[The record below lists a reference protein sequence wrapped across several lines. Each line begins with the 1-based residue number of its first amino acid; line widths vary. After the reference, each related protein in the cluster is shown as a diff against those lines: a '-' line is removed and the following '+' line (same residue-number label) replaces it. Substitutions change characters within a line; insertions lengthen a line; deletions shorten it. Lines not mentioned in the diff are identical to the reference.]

1 MLLAPVVQF
10 ISFKVCKLSA
20 KPEFIEAAKTGAVLA
35 RKCMKCGE
43 LHLATVYFC
52 KKCGSKGFTSYSM
65 AGYGKVVTY
74 TIMTVPPAGFE
85 DLAPYA
91 WVVMELDDT
100 SENMSP
106 VRISGFLP
114 NIQKPEDLP
123 IGAAVK
129 VVDFDDRGIV
139 LKKL

>member
-1 MLLAPVVQF
+1 
-10 ISFKVCKLSA
+10 
-20 KPEFIEAAKTGAVLA
+20 
-35 RKCMKCGE
+35 
-43 LHLATVYFC
+43 
-52 KKCGSKGFTSYSM
+52 M

-106 VRISGFLP
+106 IRISGFLA

>member
-20 KPEFIEAAKTGAVLA
+20 KPEFIEAAKAGTVLA
-35 RKCMKCGE
+35 RKCMKCSE

-52 KKCGSKGFTSYSM
+52 KKCGSKGFSNSILKG
-65 AGYGKVVTY
+65 AGKVITY

-91 WVVMELDDT
+91 WVVMELDD
-100 SENMSP
+100 SGIR
-106 VRISGFLP
+106 VSGFLP
-114 NIQKPEDLP
+114 NIEKPENLP
-123 IGAAVK
+123 IGTAVR
-129 VVDFDDRGIV
+129 VVGFDERGIIFE
-139 LKKL
+139 KM

>member
-1 MLLAPVVQF
+1 VPLALVVQF

-20 KPEFIEAAKTGAVLA
+20 KLEFIEAAKAGNVLA
-35 RKCMKCGE
+35 RKCTKCDE

-52 KKCGSKGFTSYSM
+52 KKCGSKEFENSILKGT
-65 AGYGKVVTY
+65 GKVVTY

-85 DLAPYA
+85 DYTPYA
-91 WVVMELDDT
+91 WVVMELDD
-100 SENMSP
+100 SGI
-106 VRISGFLP
+106 RISGFLP

-123 IGAAVK
+123 IGTAVK
-129 VVDFDDRGIV
+129 VDGFGECGIV

>member
-1 MLLAPVVQF
+1 MQF

-20 KPEFIEAAKTGAVLA
+20 KPEFIEAAKAGNVLA
-35 RKCMKCGE
+35 RKCTKCDE

-52 KKCGSKGFTSYSM
+52 KKCGGKEFEDSILKGT
-65 AGYGKVVTY
+65 GKVVTY

-91 WVVMELDDT
+91 WVVMELSDY
-100 SENMSP
+100 NL
-106 VRISGFLP
+106 RISGFLA

-123 IGAAVK
+123 IDTVVK
-129 VVDFDDRGIV
+129 VVGFDERGIV
-139 LKKL
+139 FEIL

>member
-20 KPEFIEAAKTGAVLA
+20 KPEFIEAAKVGNVLA
-35 RKCMKCGE
+35 RKCTKCDE

-52 KKCGSKGFTSYSM
+52 KKCGSKEFENSILKGT
-65 AGYGKVVTY
+65 GKVVTY

-85 DLAPYA
+85 DYTPYA
-91 WVVMELDDT
+91 WVVMELDD
-100 SENMSP
+100 SGIR
-106 VRISGFLP
+106 VSGFLP
-114 NIQKPEDLP
+114 NIEKPENLP

-129 VVDFDDRGIV
+129 VDGFDDRGIV